1 MKKLFNDPVLC
12 SITIN
17 SQKDKE
23 ADVLKQLK
31 EMTANDNEISM
42 DSRLE
47 TLEQFRSSKTMLYI
61 LGGGLS
67 LILALIG
74 ILNFVNVMVTGV
86 NTRRREFAVLES
98 IGMTPKQMKRMLA
111 LEGLT
116 YAIISCGLVV
126 TLGVAIDIW
135 IFSLFKKQADYAIFT
150 FPAIPLGLSVVIIF
164 AVCILVPVAA
174 YVTTTKDTVTERL
187 RSVEG

>member
-1 MKKLFNDPVLC
+1 MEGKKWQLC
-12 SITIN
+12 
-17 SQKDKE
+17 
-23 ADVLKQLK
+23 LK
-31 EMTANDNEISM
+31 NH
-42 DSRLE
+42 
-47 TLEQFRSSKTMLYI
+47 MLYI